1 MKKDNFFYYFISI
14 SGILIF
20 STGLCIFGESVI
32 KKLNQENW
40 FLVGTIALVLINAG
54 ICIMINSIEY
64 KK

>member
-1 MKKDNFFYYFISI
+1 MKKNNFFYYFISI

-20 STGLCIFGESVI
+20 SIGLCIFGESVI

-40 FLVGTIALVLINAG
+40 FLFGTIALVLINAG
-54 ICIMINSIEY
+54 ICIMISSIEY